1 MKKHFLHGNHI
12 NTLKWLLFALF
23 VLMNIGGSVAQV
35 GKVSI
40 TGVVVDELG
49 EPMVGVNVVVKG
61 TTNGTVTDLDG
72 KYSVSVSTNEKAIF
86 VYSFIGYKSQEIL
99 VGNQR
104 QINVKLMPD
113 QEMLDEVVVIGY
125 GTVKR
130 GDVTSSISVVK
141 TDELPKA
148 STASVGNMLTGRTPG
163 LIVKANSAA
172 PGGAIDFSIRGG
184 NAPLIVIDGYPI
196 SPVDDQ
202 YISANVKETGNK
214 LGSVPIE
221 RCQCYFYLWISCG

>member
-72 KYSVSVSTNEKAIF
+72 KYSVSVSTNEKLF
-86 VYSFIGYKSQEIL
+86 SFIHLLGINLRRIL
-99 VGNQR
+99 VGN
-104 QINVKLMPD
+104 NVRLM
-113 QEMLDEVVVIGY
+113 L
-125 GTVKR
+125 
-130 GDVTSSISVVK
+130 S
-141 TDELPKA
+141 
-148 STASVGNMLTGRTPG
+148 
-163 LIVKANSAA
+163 
-172 PGGAIDFSIRGG
+172 
-184 NAPLIVIDGYPI
+184 
-196 SPVDDQ
+196 
-202 YISANVKETGNK
+202 
-214 LGSVPIE
+214 
-221 RCQCYFYLWISCG
+221 

>member
-113 QEMLDEVVVIGY
+113 QEMLDEVVVIY
-125 GTVKR
+125 YLYENVVYYIINRFTFLSNILVFLP
-130 GDVTSSISVVK
+130 VK
-141 TDELPKA
+141 TVFSTLLP
-148 STASVGNMLTGRTPG
+148 V
-163 LIVKANSAA
+163 AA
-172 PGGAIDFSIRGG
+172 VLGIGIGF
-184 NAPLIVIDGYPI
+184 
-196 SPVDDQ
+196 
-202 YISANVKETGNK
+202 
-214 LGSVPIE
+214 LGSYTTLRKHLKV
-221 RCQCYFYLWISCG
+221 

>member
-148 STASVGNMLTGRTPG
+148 STASVGNMQG
-163 LIVKANSAA
+163 L
-172 PGGAIDFSIRGG
+172 
-184 NAPLIVIDGYPI
+184 
-196 SPVDDQ
+196 
-202 YISANVKETGNK
+202 
-214 LGSVPIE
+214 
-221 RCQCYFYLWISCG
+221 

>member
-72 KYSVSVSTNEKAIF
+72 KYSVLMKKLF
-86 VYSFIGYKSQEIL
+86 SFIHLLGINLRRYWLE
-99 VGNQR
+99 
-104 QINVKLMPD
+104 INVRLM
-113 QEMLDEVVVIGY
+113 L
-125 GTVKR
+125 
-130 GDVTSSISVVK
+130 S
-141 TDELPKA
+141 
-148 STASVGNMLTGRTPG
+148 
-163 LIVKANSAA
+163 
-172 PGGAIDFSIRGG
+172 
-184 NAPLIVIDGYPI
+184 
-196 SPVDDQ
+196 
-202 YISANVKETGNK
+202 
-214 LGSVPIE
+214 
-221 RCQCYFYLWISCG
+221 

>member
-99 VGNQR
+99 VGNQS
-104 QINVKLMPD
+104 
-113 QEMLDEVVVIGY
+113 
-125 GTVKR
+125 
-130 GDVTSSISVVK
+130 DV
-141 TDELPKA
+141 
-148 STASVGNMLTGRTPG
+148 
-163 LIVKANSAA
+163 
-172 PGGAIDFSIRGG
+172 DFQ
-184 NAPLIVIDGYPI
+184 PI
-196 SPVDDQ
+196 SPEIYTQ
-202 YISANVKETGNK
+202 
-214 LGSVPIE
+214 
-221 RCQCYFYLWISCG
+221 

>member
-148 STASVGNMLTGRTPG
+148 STASVGEYAYR
-163 LIVKANSAA
+163 K
-172 PGGAIDFSIRGG
+172 
-184 NAPLIVIDGYPI
+184 NARAY
-196 SPVDDQ
+196 SE
-202 YISANVKETGNK
+202 S
-214 LGSVPIE
+214 
-221 RCQCYFYLWISCG
+221 

>member
-148 STASVGNMLTGRTPG
+148 STASVGNMLT
-163 LIVKANSAA
+163 
-172 PGGAIDFSIRGG
+172 
-184 NAPLIVIDGYPI
+184 
-196 SPVDDQ
+196 
-202 YISANVKETGNK
+202 
-214 LGSVPIE
+214 
-221 RCQCYFYLWISCG
+221 

>member
-113 QEMLDEVVVIGY
+113 QEMLDEVVVIGLGY
-125 GTVKR
+125 CEER
-130 GDVTSSISVVK
+130 
-141 TDELPKA
+141 
-148 STASVGNMLTGRTPG
+148 RCYQFY
-163 LIVKANSAA
+163 
-172 PGGAIDFSIRGG
+172 FSCENG
-184 NAPLIVIDGYPI
+184 
-196 SPVDDQ
+196 
-202 YISANVKETGNK
+202 
-214 LGSVPIE
+214 
-221 RCQCYFYLWISCG
+221 